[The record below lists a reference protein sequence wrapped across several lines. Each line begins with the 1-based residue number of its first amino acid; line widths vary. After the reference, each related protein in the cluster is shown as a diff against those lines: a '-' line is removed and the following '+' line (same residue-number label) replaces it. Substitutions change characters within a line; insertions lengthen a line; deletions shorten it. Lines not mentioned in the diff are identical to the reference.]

1 MASQTQIT
9 ETSALEMI
17 KQHLLDDFAFME
29 NYCASDDHLS
39 QFSHLS
45 TSQSNNSSD
54 SDTSSFV
61 TSTSFSFATSS
72 SSCSSSNYMELETK
86 PNATLSSPNHPRQT
100 TTSFSE
106 RKPVLNIAIPPVKKL
121 LDFNKMN
128 TSNTTATATTTTTYE
143 EPKAKAVEQRKVQEG
158 SGEKKHYRGVRQ
170 RPWGKFA
177 AEIRDP
183 NRKGSRVWLGTFDTA
198 VEAAKAYDKAAFR
211 LRGSKAILNFP
222 HEVGINTLPESE
234 LAATCGRKRARE
246 SDVVSEGIVK
256 KEVKREE
263 VSPSS
268 VRKGEE
274 RGLPTDPLTPSS
286 WTAVWDCGDVK
297 GIFEIP
303 PLSPLSPHPS
313 LGYSQ
318 LMVI

>member
-1 MASQTQIT
+1 MASPTAT
-9 ETSALEMI
+9 TNENSTLEFI
-17 KQHLLDDFAFME
+17 EQHLFLDDFAFME
-29 NYCASDDHLS
+29 NYCCTAEP
-39 QFSHLS
+39 
-45 TSQSNNSSD
+45 TN
-54 SDTSSFV
+54 TSSF
-61 TSTSFSFATSS
+61 TSSNSS
-72 SSCSSSNYMELETK
+72 SSSSSSNF
-86 PNATLSSPNHPRQT
+86 NNFSNNHRQT
-100 TTSFSE
+100 SSFSE
-106 RKPVLNIAIPPVKKL
+106 RKPVLNIAIPSPVNKVL
-121 LDFNKMN
+121 EFNKNIIN
-128 TSNTTATATTTTTYE
+128 TD
-143 EPKAKAVEQRKVQEG
+143 QKVQD

-198 VEAAKAYDKAAFR
+198 VEAAKAYDRAAFR

-222 HEVGINTLPESE
+222 HEVGTNSLPENE
-234 LAATCGRKRARE
+234 LAVSSGRKRTRDSEAE
-246 SDVVSEGIVK
+246 SQQIVR

-268 VRKGEE
+268 VGKSDE
-274 RGLPTDPLTPSS
+274 RNLAADGPLTPSS

-303 PLSPLSPHPS
+303 PLSPLSPYS
-313 LGYSQ
+313 NLGYSQ

>member
-9 ETSALEMI
+9 ETSALELI

-29 NYCASDDHLS
+29 NYCVSDDRLS

-54 SDTSSFV
+54 SDTSSFA
-61 TSTSFSFATSS
+61 TSNASFSFATSS
-72 SSCSSSNYMELETK
+72 SSSSINYMELETK
-86 PNATLSSPNHPRQT
+86 PNVALTTPNHPRQT
-100 TTSFSE
+100 ATSFSE
-106 RKPVLNIAIPPVKKL
+106 RKPVLNIAIPPPVKKL

-128 TSNTTATATTTTTYE
+128 TSNTTTTYE
-143 EPKAKAVEQRKVQEG
+143 QPKAKAVEQKKVQEG

-211 LRGSKAILNFP
+211 LRGSKAILIS
-222 HEVGINTLPESE
+222 HT
-234 LAATCGRKRARE
+234 RW
-246 SDVVSEGIVK
+246 
-256 KEVKREE
+256 
-263 VSPSS
+263 
-268 VRKGEE
+268 
-274 RGLPTDPLTPSS
+274 GLYF
-286 WTAVWDCGDVK
+286 AGK
-297 GIFEIP
+297 
-303 PLSPLSPHPS
+303 
-313 LGYSQ
+313 
-318 LMVI
+318 

>member
-9 ETSALEMI
+9 ETSALELI

-29 NYCASDDHLS
+29 NYCVSDDRLS

-54 SDTSSFV
+54 SDTSSFA
-61 TSTSFSFATSS
+61 TSNASFSFATSS
-72 SSCSSSNYMELETK
+72 SSSSINYMELETK
-86 PNATLSSPNHPRQT
+86 PNVALTTPNHPRQT
-100 TTSFSE
+100 ATSFSE
-106 RKPVLNIAIPPVKKL
+106 RKPVLNIAIPPPVKKL

-128 TSNTTATATTTTTYE
+128 TSNTTTTTYE
-143 EPKAKAVEQRKVQEG
+143 QPKAKAVEQKKVQEG
-158 SGEKKHYRGVRQ
+158 SAEKKHYRGVRQ

-222 HEVGINTLPESE
+222 HEVGNNTLPESE
-234 LAATCGRKRARE
+234 LATTSGRKRARE
-246 SDVVSEGIVK
+246 PDVVSEDIVK

-263 VSPSS
+263 VSPAS

>member
-1 MASQTQIT
+1 MASSQNQVT
-9 ETSALEMI
+9 ETSTLELI

-29 NYCASDDHLS
+29 NYCVSGDHLS
-39 QFSHLS
+39 QFSHLP

-61 TSTSFSFATSS
+61 TTSSFSFATPSSSS
-72 SSCSSSNYMELETK
+72 SSCSNNFMEFETK
-86 PNATLSSPNHPRQT
+86 PNVTLSTPNHPRQT

-106 RKPVLNIAIPPVKKL
+106 RKPALNIAIPPVKKL
-121 LDFNKMN
+121 VDFNKSN
-128 TSNTTATATTTTTYE
+128 TSNTTTTSSSYE
-143 EPKAKAVEQRKVQEG
+143 EPKAKAVEQAKVQEG

-198 VEAAKAYDKAAFR
+198 VEAAKAYDRAAFR

-222 HEVGINTLPESE
+222 HEVGNNTLPESE
-234 LAATCGRKRARE
+234 LAVTSGRKRARE
-246 SDVVSEGIVK
+246 SDVVSEEIVK
-256 KEVKREE
+256 KEAKREE
-263 VSPSS
+263 ASPASF
-268 VRKGEE
+268 RKGEE
-274 RGLPTDPLTPSS
+274 RGLATDPLTPSS
-286 WTAVWDCGDVK
+286 WTAVWDGGDVK

-303 PLSPLSPHPS
+303 PLSPLSPHPC